1 MKKTLIA
8 LAVLAVSGTAFAQ
21 STATISGSISVGVM
35 DTGLAGAKAAV
46 STLGGGANAINIV
59 TAEDLGGGMRA
70 GFDSQMRFNAAT
82 GDRNSAGTGSALFHG
97 ANAYISGGMG
107 TIRVGK
113 IIEANNCAFD
123 PWACTGGAGTNAGA
137 PGTISGLIAAGTI
150 AQSVSY
156 ATPTVGGFSASYHTS
171 VSSRANERSV
181 LSLNYSQGPLL
192 AQFLQSKN
200 SANTAGD
207 ALTVTSANSIV
218 SAVSTNGGITD
229 VRGQGTSM
237 GARYN
242 FGFATLSAFNAKTEN
257 AAGTVTHDITAFT
270 ATVPMGA
277 YTLLASTAKN
287 KKLATT
293 ADTKTAVG
301 VNYALSKRTTVGAD
315 MFKQDA
321 VGSSTGFVA
330 RVRHNF

>member
-1 MKKTLIA
+1 
-8 LAVLAVSGTAFAQ
+8 
-21 STATISGSISVGVM
+21 
-35 DTGLAGAKAAV
+35 
-46 STLGGGANAINIV
+46 
-59 TAEDLGGGMRA
+59 
-70 GFDSQMRFNAAT
+70 MRFNAAT
-82 GDRNSAGTGSALFHG
+82 GDRNSAGTGAALFHG

-137 PGTISGLIAAGTI
+137 TGTISGLIAAGTT

-156 ATPTVGGFSASYHTS
+156 ATPTVGGFNASYHTS
-171 VSSRANERSV
+171 VSSRNNERSV
-181 LSLNYSQGPLL
+181 MSLNYAQGPLS

-200 SANTAGD
+200 SGNTAGD
-207 ALTVTSANSIV
+207 VV
-218 SAVSTNGGITD
+218 GGAPSITD
-229 VRGQGTSM
+229 APAQGTSM

-242 FGFATLSAFNAKTEN
+242 FGFATLAAFNAKTEN
-257 AAGTVTHDITAFT
+257 AAGAVTHDITAFT
-270 ATVPMGA
+270 AIVPMGA

-287 KKLATT
+287 KKVATT

>member
-8 LAVLAVSGTAFAQ
+8 LAVLAVSGAAFAQ

-35 DTGLAGAKAAV
+35 DTGLAGAKMGVA
-46 STLGGGANAINIV
+46 SLGGGANAINIV

-70 GFDSQMRFNAAT
+70 GFDSQMRFSSAT
-82 GDRNSAGTGSALFHG
+82 GDRNSAGTGNALFHG
-97 ANAYISGGMG
+97 ANAYMSGGMG

-137 PGTISGLIAAGTI
+137 PGTISGLIAAGT
-150 AQSVSY
+150 
-156 ATPTVGGFSASYHTS
+156 T
-171 VSSRANERSV
+171 
-181 LSLNYSQGPLL
+181 
-192 AQFLQSKN
+192 
-200 SANTAGD
+200 TA
-207 ALTVTSANSIV
+207 
-218 SAVSTNGGITD
+218 
-229 VRGQGTSM
+229 
-237 GARYN
+237 
-242 FGFATLSAFNAKTEN
+242 
-257 AAGTVTHDITAFT
+257 DITAFT
-270 ATVPMGA
+270 ASVPMGA
-277 YTLLASTAKN
+277 YTLLASSAKN
-287 KKLATT
+287 KKAATT

-301 VNYALSKRTTVGAD
+301 INYALSKRTTVGAD

>member
-35 DTGLAGAKAAV
+35 DTGLAGAKMGVA
-46 STLGGGANAINIV
+46 SLGGGANAINIV

-70 GFDSQMRFNAAT
+70 GFDGQMRFSAAT
-82 GDRNSAGTGSALFHG
+82 GDRNSAGTGAALFHG

-113 IIEANNCAFD
+113 VIEANNCAFD
-123 PWACTGGAGTNAGA
+123 PWLCTGGAGTNAGA
-137 PGTISGLIAAGTI
+137 ANTISGLIAAGTT

-171 VSSRANERSV
+171 VSSRNNERSV
-181 LSLNYSQGPLL
+181 MSLNYSQGPLL

-200 SANTAGD
+200 SANVGGD
-207 ALTVTSANSIV
+207 VV
-218 SAVSTNGGITD
+218 GGAPSITD
-229 VRGQGTSM
+229 APAQGTSM

-242 FGFATLSAFNAKTEN
+242 FGFATLAAFNAKTEN
-257 AAGTVTHDITAFT
+257 AAGAVTADITAFT
-270 ATVPMGA
+270 AIVPMGA
-277 YTLLASTAKN
+277 YTLLASSAKN
-287 KKLATT
+287 KKAATT

-301 VNYALSKRTTVGAD
+301 INYALSKRTTVGAD

>member
-1 MKKTLIA
+1 
-8 LAVLAVSGTAFAQ
+8 
-21 STATISGSISVGVM
+21 
-35 DTGLAGAKAAV
+35 
-46 STLGGGANAINIV
+46 
-59 TAEDLGGGMRA
+59 
-70 GFDSQMRFNAAT
+70 MRFNAAT
-82 GDRNSAGTGSALFHG
+82 GDRNSAGTGAALFHG

-156 ATPTVGGFSASYHTS
+156 ATPTVGGFNASYHTS
-171 VSSRANERSV
+171 VSSRNNERSV
-181 LSLNYSQGPLL
+181 MSLNYSQGPLL

-200 SANTAGD
+200 SANVGGD
-207 ALTVTSANSIV
+207 VV
-218 SAVSTNGGITD
+218 GGAPSITD
-229 VRGQGTSM
+229 APAQGTSM

-257 AAGTVTHDITAFT
+257 AAGTVTADITAFT

-277 YTLLASTAKN
+277 YTLLASSAKN
-287 KKLATT
+287 KKAAAT

-301 VNYALSKRTTVGAD
+301 INYALSKRTTVGAD

>member
-1 MKKTLIA
+1 MKKSLVA
-8 LAVLAVSGTAFAQ
+8 LAALAVSGAAMAQ
-21 STATISGSISVGVM
+21 ATIYGRTDIGYGVKATQNGDGSNNMKQTGIM
-35 DTGLAGAKAAV
+35 D
-46 STLGGGANAINIV
+46 GANAGSRIGFRG
-59 TAEDLGGGMRA
+59 TEDLGGGMTA
-70 GFDSQMRFNAAT
+70 GFDSQMRFSAAT
-82 GDRNSAGTGSALFHG
+82 GDRTSAGTGNALLHG
-97 ANAYISGGMG
+97 ANVYVGGGFG

-113 IIEANNCAFD
+113 IIEASNCAFD

-137 PGTISGLIAAGTI
+137 ANTISGLIAAGTT

-171 VSSRANERSV
+171 VSSRNNERSV
-181 LSLNYSQGPLL
+181 MSLNYAQGPLS

-200 SANTAGD
+200 SGNTGGD
-207 ALTVTSANSIV
+207 VV
-218 SAVSTNGGITD
+218 GGAPSITD
-229 VRGQGTSM
+229 APAQGTSM

-242 FGFATLSAFNAKTEN
+242 FGFATLAAFNAKTEN

-277 YTLLASTAKN
+277 YTLLASSAKN
-287 KKLATT
+287 KKAATT

-301 VNYALSKRTTVGAD
+301 INYALSKRTTVGAD

>member
-82 GDRNSAGTGSALFHG
+82 GDRNSSGTGAALFHG

-156 ATPTVGGFSASYHTS
+156 ATPTVGGFNASYHTS
-171 VSSRANERSV
+171 VSSRNNERSV
-181 LSLNYSQGPLL
+181 MSLNYSQGPLL

-200 SANTAGD
+200 SANVGGD
-207 ALTVTSANSIV
+207 VV
-218 SAVSTNGGITD
+218 GGAPSITD
-229 VRGQGTSM
+229 APAQGTSM

-257 AAGTVTHDITAFT
+257 AAGTVTADITAFT

-287 KKLATT
+287 KKAATT

-301 VNYALSKRTTVGAD
+301 INYALSKRTTVGAD

>member
-1 MKKTLIA
+1 
-8 LAVLAVSGTAFAQ
+8 
-21 STATISGSISVGVM
+21 
-35 DTGLAGAKAAV
+35 
-46 STLGGGANAINIV
+46 
-59 TAEDLGGGMRA
+59 
-70 GFDSQMRFNAAT
+70 
-82 GDRNSAGTGSALFHG
+82 
-97 ANAYISGGMG
+97 MG

-113 IIEANNCAFD
+113 IVEANNCAFD

-156 ATPTVGGFSASYHTS
+156 ATPTVGGFNASYHTS
-171 VSSRANERSV
+171 VSSRNNERSV
-181 LSLNYSQGPLL
+181 MSLNYSQGPLL

-200 SANTAGD
+200 SGNTGGD
-207 ALTVTSANSIV
+207 VVGGAPSI
-218 SAVSTNGGITD
+218 AD
-229 VRGQGTSM
+229 APAQGTSM

-257 AAGTVTHDITAFT
+257 AAGTVTADITAFT

-277 YTLLASTAKN
+277 YTLLASSAKN
-287 KKLATT
+287 KKAAAT

-301 VNYALSKRTTVGAD
+301 INYALSKRTTVGAD

>member
-1 MKKTLIA
+1 
-8 LAVLAVSGTAFAQ
+8 
-21 STATISGSISVGVM
+21 
-35 DTGLAGAKAAV
+35 
-46 STLGGGANAINIV
+46 
-59 TAEDLGGGMRA
+59 
-70 GFDSQMRFNAAT
+70 
-82 GDRNSAGTGSALFHG
+82 
-97 ANAYISGGMG
+97 MG

-137 PGTISGLIAAGTI
+137 PGTISGLIAAGTT

-156 ATPTVGGFSASYHTS
+156 ATPTVGGFNASYHTS
-171 VSSRANERSV
+171 VSSRNNERSV
-181 LSLNYSQGPLL
+181 MSFNYAQGPLS

-200 SANTAGD
+200 SGNTGGD
-207 ALTVTSANSIV
+207 VV
-218 SAVSTNGGITD
+218 GGAPSITD
-229 VRGQGTSM
+229 APAQGTSM

-242 FGFATLSAFNAKTEN
+242 FGFATLAAFNAKTEN
-257 AAGTVTHDITAFT
+257 AAGAVTADITAFT
-270 ATVPMGA
+270 AIVPMGA
-277 YTLLASTAKN
+277 YTLLASSAKN
-287 KKLATT
+287 KKAAAT

-301 VNYALSKRTTVGAD
+301 INYALSKRTTVGAD